1 MRSMQTLRTARLV
14 LEPLVVAH
22 ARAMFE
28 VLSDPAI
35 YRYLDYPPPAS
46 LEHLQ
51 RVYARLEGRKSADG
65 NELWLNWVVSPFT
78 QPPVGYVQAT
88 VYPEQSAS
96 VAYVLSSRHWGRGY
110 ASEAVQAMLE
120 HLASAYG
127 SRRYR
132 ATVEAENER
141 SIQLLAR
148 LGFRCATRSEG
159 ARSLSLTERLFVRE
173 LTARRR
179 GSRAAADRRAARRSG
194 RNAPRGRG

>member
-1 MRSMQTLRTARLV
+1 MQTLLTDRLV

-22 ARAMFE
+22 AHAMFD
-28 VLSDPAI
+28 VLRDPAI

-51 RVYARLEGRKSADG
+51 RVYARLAGRKSADG
-65 NELWLNWVVSPFT
+65 SELWLNWVVSPLA

-132 ATVEAENER
+132 ATVEAENTR
-141 SIQLLAR
+141 SIQLLHAVGR
-148 LGFRCATRSEG
+148 RAQPFAHRAPLRAGRG
-159 ARSLSLTERLFVRE
+159 FVR
-173 LTARRR
+173 
-179 GSRAAADRRAARRSG
+179 
-194 RNAPRGRG
+194 